1 MGMKPSMSYRRPRWA
16 PILVAV
22 ALAAAAIMAV
32 PFAWEPVL
40 RNAGWALIVNE
51 PVAAADIIVIVPD
64 LVGGGCSKRRIS
76 SKAASR
82 RELRFLPTLRVEK
95 TTSLSAEG
103 SLTKMRLQGRL
114 TN

>member
-1 MGMKPSMSYRRPRWA
+1 MASRRPRWV
-16 PILVAV
+16 PILVVV
-22 ALAAAAIMAV
+22 ALTAATIVAV
-32 PFAWEPVL
+32 PPVREPVL
-40 RNAGWALIVNE
+40 RAAGWALIVNE